1 MKRILTVGLIAGALA
16 LGIQSQAEAVTQL
29 SVVICQGGLLCQN
42 SAVVPGPGPVFNP
55 SITVGDYT
63 ISGSVSSNE
72 DPAGSNSATTAISV
86 KRLATANA
94 GNLQIWATASNF
106 LLPVGPQYILDETLT
121 ATASLAPAGSTVTY
135 QSWLVPGNLAPFVSA
150 PPGGSTPG
158 VISCALGS
166 PTANCISPDATK
178 LGPGGVPFTLV
189 TLTTFNVLGVSTA
202 ATYTSGGQAN
212 VTAVPEP
219 GSMML
224 LGTGLF
230 GLARFGRRRF
240 NQATR

>member
-1 MKRILTVGLIAGALA
+1 MKRVFSVALLAGLMA
-16 LGIQSQAEAVTQL
+16 LGIQSKAEAVVQL
-29 SVVICQGGLLCQN
+29 SVVICQGGALCQN
-42 SAVVPGPGPVFNP
+42 FGPIAGPGPVFNP

-72 DPAGSNSATTAISV
+72 DPLGSNSATTAISV
-86 KRLATANA
+86 KRLTSANT
-94 GNLQIWATASNF
+94 GDLQIWATASNY
-106 LLPVGPQYILDETLT
+106 LLPVGPSYVFNETLT
-121 ATASLAPAGSTVTY
+121 ATSSLAPAGSTVTY
-135 QSWLVPGNLAPFVSA
+135 QGWLVGGNVGPFVST

-158 VISCALGS
+158 VISCALASGTNNCTS
-166 PTANCISPDATK
+166 PEGTSLA
-178 LGPGGVPFTLV
+178 PGGVPFSIV
-189 TLTTFNVLGVSTA
+189 TLTTFNVAATGTQ

-230 GLARFGRRRF
+230 GLARATRRRF
-240 NQATR
+240 AKA